1 MFTVTSRGCPQVCT
15 LKGVLTYW
23 VATWDCAWFA
33 VIWWCFRDVTT
44 QGRAVQPAAFRLSP
58 LRSQASH
65 LIPLQS
71 DMPLHPLYSKSDY
84 FTFVCSASLC
94 FFPSNVSE
102 VKAVCSSRSICTY
115 TSHVK
120 ESDAKTSEHKHPLDK
135 SGRIY
140 VHNRRAFPRRSRSG
154 QITVFPITA
163 ESIWLILLTKLGSRI
178 CCRRKDSHPHQ
189 DLVHLQPGPLPI
201 PPFQLLNLGVASSN
215 FHYEQELL
223 PQSLLLDTEKNI
235 ISEIKYHFLFEV

>member
-1 MFTVTSRGCPQVCT
+1 MLDSLLSDGVSEMLQLREEQFNLQPSGCP
-15 LKGVLTYW
+15 
-23 VATWDCAWFA
+23 
-33 VIWWCFRDVTT
+33 
-44 QGRAVQPAAFRLSP
+44 P

-65 LIPLQS
+65 LIPPQS
-71 DMPLHPLYSKSDY
+71 NMPLHPLYSKSDY

-140 VHNRRAFPRRSRSG
+140 MHNRRAFPRRSRSG

-163 ESIWLILLTKLGSRI
+163 ASI
-178 CCRRKDSHPHQ
+178 
-189 DLVHLQPGPLPI
+189 
-201 PPFQLLNLGVASSN
+201 
-215 FHYEQELL
+215 
-223 PQSLLLDTEKNI
+223 
-235 ISEIKYHFLFEV
+235 